1 MNNETY
7 IDFFGMLGIF
17 LISLHKMKYMCPPS
31 RIEYRYI
38 KRTFAQQQ
46 SMDETGQYG
55 GLTAGEY
62 EGGTAPA
69 EKTENPKEDKQKANT
84 NPFG

>member
-1 MNNETY
+1 MYNETY
-7 IDFFGMLGIF
+7 IVFFGMLGIF
-17 LISLHKMKYMCPPS
+17 LISLHRMKYMCPPS

-46 SMDETGQYG
+46 ATDEIGQYTD
-55 GLTAGEY
+55 LIAGKY
-62 EGGTAPA
+62 EAGVAPA
-69 EKTENPKEDKQKANT
+69 EKTENPKDDKQIPNT